1 MASQIARLYLR
12 GALCNKTL
20 RNLSASQVEEIEQII
35 DKIIEDPNLQQC
47 RREFCNALARTIRNE
62 YSDTQV
68 GEQDYRI
75 AIMRAAV
82 AAKHGWGKEPPA
94 TEALL
99 DPVQRK
105 KFFQTWAFNYLRQ
118 ILRENKIPAIKKAEK
133 VSVGADQAALDAVR
147 ETMVRVVAKERDV
160 EHRRYLRAV
169 QEQTLVSDT
178 EDGFA
183 LKFDHWSFPI
193 QLVLELRELA
203 SQYVKWQVSIIQTMD
218 GVEVKRLTQ
227 SVPTVEV
234 VRRTNVLI
242 REASFDAG
250 DDEEC
255 RRDQL
260 EMERMNKGDIYSGIV
275 DEEDILGKLKQS
287 IPTDARSVLEVY
299 MESSRPEAF
308 TKKYGPGYPKAV
320 HVAEF
325 LHKSPKEVKN
335 LLRVIKFHCIALG
348 IGK

>member
-12 GALCNKTL
+12 GALCNKTM
-20 RNLSASQVEEIEQII
+20 RNLSAPEVAEIGSIVDMII
-35 DKIIEDPNLQQC
+35 DDPLLQQC

-62 YSDTQV
+62 YNDQQA

-94 TEALL
+94 TEALR

-118 ILRENKIPAIKKAEK
+118 ILRENKIPAIRKAEK
-133 VSVGADQAALDAVR
+133 VTLGADQAALDAVR
-147 ETMVRVVAKERDV
+147 VTLTEIIAKERDV
-160 EHRRYLRAV
+160 EHRRYLRSVNEWA
-169 QEQTLVSDT
+169 QETDT
-178 EDGFA
+178 DDGYM

-193 QLVLELRELA
+193 ELVHALRGLA
-203 SQYVKWQVSIIQTMD
+203 AEYVKWQVSIIQTMD
-218 GVEVKRLTQ
+218 GVEIKRLSAT
-227 SVPTVEV
+227 VPTVAV
-234 VRRTNVLI
+234 VKRTNTLI

-250 DDEEC
+250 DDEDC

-260 EMERMNKGDIYSGIV
+260 EMECMNKGDIYSGIV
-275 DEEDILGKLKQS
+275 DEEDVIGKLKQS
-287 IPTDARSVLEVY
+287 IPTDAQSVLNIYLEQT
-299 MESSRPEAF
+299 RPEAF
-308 TKKYGPGYPKAV
+308 TQKYGPGQPKAV

-325 LHKSPKEVKN
+325 LKKSPKEVKH
-335 LLRVIKFHCIALG
+335 LLRVIRLHCIALG
-348 IGK
+348 VGK